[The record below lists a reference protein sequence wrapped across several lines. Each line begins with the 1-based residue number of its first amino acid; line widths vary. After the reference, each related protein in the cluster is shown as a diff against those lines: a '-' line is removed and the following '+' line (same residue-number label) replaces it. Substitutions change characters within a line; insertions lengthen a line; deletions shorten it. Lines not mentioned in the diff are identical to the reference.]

1 MARNTNGFLGS
12 NFENF
17 MAGLAGEEQQQ
28 LSEDQIREAR
38 RQQIEDAKIF
48 YEVFG
53 QGRGL
58 EILDLLK
65 DRTTRASV
73 MQVTGCIID
82 GDINLSPGEF
92 MAGREMQNALI
103 RYIERQIML
112 AQEPLDQE

>member
-17 MAGLAGEEQQQ
+17 INGLAGEGQQE
-28 LSEDQIREAR
+28 LTAEQIREAR
-38 RQQIEDAKIF
+38 RQQIEDAKIYF
-48 YEVFG
+48 EVFG

-58 EILDLLK
+58 QLLDILK

-103 RYIERQIML
+103 RHIEKQIIL
-112 AQEPLDQE
+112 AQQPLDQE